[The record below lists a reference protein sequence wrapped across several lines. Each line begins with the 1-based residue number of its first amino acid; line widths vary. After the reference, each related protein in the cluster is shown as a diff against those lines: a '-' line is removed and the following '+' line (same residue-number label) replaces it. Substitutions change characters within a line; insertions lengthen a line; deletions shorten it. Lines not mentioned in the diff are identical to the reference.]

1 MTAPLTVLESF
12 PAPRPTSVNPYT
24 ILLAESIRDAGAA
37 LTYFSWRNALFGRYD
52 VFHVHWPEILVE
64 GRTPLRRLVRQALTV
79 LLVARLAITRRPLV
93 RTVHNLGLPEGL
105 SVIQRGILTLIDRR
119 TALRV
124 RLNDHTPVL
133 PPFATIPHAHFRS
146 WFTSYRPSPIVRGQ
160 VGYVGRIRRYKGVE
174 SLLEAF
180 AATRVLAGMG
190 QESPLRARIAGYA
203 STPELETTL
212 LQLAGGDANV
222 AIEFGFVADSTIVD
236 VVTSSELV
244 VLPYRVMHN
253 SSAAITALS
262 LGRPVLVPDNEV
274 TRDLAIEMGPGWVHT
289 FTGELSGEALVA
301 ALGSVREHP
310 PAEPPR
316 MDARQWARSGE
327 DHVAAFRTVLGRA

>member
-24 ILLAESIRDAGAA
+24 LLLAESIRGAGAN
-37 LTYFSWRNALFGRYD
+37 LVYFSWRDALFGRYD

-79 LLVARLAITRRPLV
+79 LLVARLAVTRRPLV
-93 RTVHNLGLPEGL
+93 RTVHNLGLPAGL
-105 SVIQRGILTLIDRR
+105 SALQRGILALIDRR
-119 TALRV
+119 TALRI
-124 RLNDHTPVL
+124 RLNEHTPVDG
-133 PPFATIPHAHFRS
+133 PFATIPHADFRS
-146 WFTSYRPSPIVRGQ
+146 WFASYRPSAVVTGQ
-160 VGYVGRIRRYKGVE
+160 IGYVGRIRRYKGVE

-180 AATRVLAGMG
+180 AASRVLAGG
-190 QESPLRARIAGYA
+190 GAGEQLSARIVGYA
-203 STPELETTL
+203 STTELESTL
-212 LQLAGGDANV
+212 LGLAGDDENIT
-222 AIEFGFVADSTIVD
+222 IEFGFVADARIVE

-274 TRDLAIEMGPGWVHT
+274 TRDLAAEMGPGWVHT
-289 FTGELSGEALVA
+289 FEGELSGEALVA
-301 ALGSVREHP
+301 ALDSVRAHP

-316 MDARQWARSGE
+316 MDARQWPHSGAA
-327 DHVAAFRTVLGRA
+327 HVAAFRTSLGRA